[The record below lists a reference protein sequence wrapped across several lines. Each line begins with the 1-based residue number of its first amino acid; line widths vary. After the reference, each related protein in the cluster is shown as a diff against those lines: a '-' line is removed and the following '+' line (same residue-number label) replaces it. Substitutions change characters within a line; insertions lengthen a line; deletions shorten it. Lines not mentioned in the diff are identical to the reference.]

1 MSTQVSPTEST
12 PPVQGGAG
20 ELSPDAAPPESR
32 IPQSHRAPAP
42 RRKNKRKKNSKW
54 GILAWIA
61 GIVFFFPVLW
71 MVLTS
76 FKTEAQAYTN
86 TPHIVFSPTLSQY
99 RAVFSGGVGPYFSNS
114 AFATI
119 VSTIIVL
126 VLAVPC
132 AFALSLRPVKKTRDV
147 LFFFLSTK
155 MLPVVAAIIPLFIIA
170 EDLKLLDNIWTLVIL
185 YTAMNLPIAVWMMRS
200 FFLEVPGELLEAAE
214 MDGAPLRRSM
224 VEVVLPVIL
233 PGIAATALIC
243 CIFAWNEFFIAVNM
257 TAANAA
263 TVPVFLVG
271 FISSEGLYFSKL
283 AAAATV
289 ASVPV
294 ILAGWVAQR
303 QLVRGLSF
311 GAIK

>member
-1 MSTQVSPTEST
+1 MTSTTATDT
-12 PPVQGGAG
+12 PRAATGSDHPGR
-20 ELSPDAAPPESR
+20 PAAPRP
-32 IPQSHRAPAP
+32 AATAP
-42 RRKNKRKKNSKW
+42 RRRHKRERNSKW
-54 GILAWIA
+54 GILAWVL
-61 GIVFFFPVLW
+61 GLVFFFPVLW

-86 TPHIVFSPTLSQY
+86 TPQLTFSPTLSEY
-99 RAVFSGGVGPYFSNS
+99 RAVFDGGLGPYFANS
-114 AFATI
+114 AFATV
-119 VSTIIVL
+119 VSTVIVL

-132 AFALSLRPVKKTRDV
+132 AFALSLRPVRKTRDV

-155 MLPVVAAIIPLFIIA
+155 MLPVVAAIIPLFVIA
-170 EDLKLLDNIWTLVIL
+170 EDTRMLDNIWTLVIL

-200 FFLEVPGELLEAAE
+200 FFLEVPGELLEAAA
-214 MDGAPLRRSM
+214 MDGAPLRRTLA
-224 VEVVLPVIL
+224 EVVLPIIL

-271 FISSEGLYFSKL
+271 FISSEGLYFAKL
-283 AAAATV
+283 AAAAAVST
-289 ASVPV
+289 VPV
-294 ILAGWVAQR
+294 VLAGWIAQR